1 VAIPKKGS
9 RLSMVEGQVFRWTVR
24 PKPTYS
30 EGAFASPMAFAVEAA
45 EGPGRVLHV
54 ALDRPRPDNWLL
66 QGTSPVTPSEVE
78 RGIRHALQSGWIP
91 TEPGP
96 PFEMLER
103 LQPEAA
109 EEEVP
114 LPLQPRF
121 NRP

>member
-9 RLSMVEGQVFRWTVR
+9 RLITVEGQVFRWTVR

-30 EGAFASPMAFAVEAA
+30 EGAFASPMVFAVEAA
-45 EGPGRVLHV
+45 ERPGRVLHV
-54 ALDRPRPDNWLL
+54 ALGRPRPDNWLL

-78 RGIRHALQSGWIP
+78 RCIRRALQSGWIP
-91 TEPGP
+91 AEPGA
-96 PFEMLER
+96 PFEMLA

-114 LPLQPRF
+114 LPLRPRF